1 MSFLIKANAQYVKGY
16 YAGKLVYHRTVFA
29 TDQQLG
35 LVHEAIVAVQNA
47 YAANTPKL
55 ADQWTVS
62 AIGTVPEM
70 SLGLLEA
77 EPENVVCI
85 PQQDPLLTQD
95 EKEFFKQEVAN
106 G

>member
-55 ADQWTVS
+55 VDQFKVT
-62 AIGTVPEM
+62 GTVPEM
-70 SLGLLEA
+70 CLGLLDA
-77 EPENVVCI
+77 APENVVCI
-85 PQQDPLLTQD
+85 PQQDPILTQD